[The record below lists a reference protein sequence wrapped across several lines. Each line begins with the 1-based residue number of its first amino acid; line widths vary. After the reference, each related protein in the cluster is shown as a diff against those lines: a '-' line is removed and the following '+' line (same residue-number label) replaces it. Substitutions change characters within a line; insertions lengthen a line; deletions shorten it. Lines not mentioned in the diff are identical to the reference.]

1 MPFNTFTTSDDY
13 SRHNRDNL
21 PLLIQTQLSKKLK
34 TFCCFFIA
42 FLESKLNLQ
51 HFEKNWTSKCKY
63 FWNQWFQNLVTETY
77 KSFVSEKPFSFKR
90 VKLEN
95 KKKNKKNSRT
105 INNGTTL
112 NRAEQPWNEK
122 AELFGNNLNL
132 VHWLKDSGMK
142 TNKILN
148 NHLF

>member
-105 INNGTTL
+105 INNSTTL
-112 NRAEQPWNEK
+112 NRAEQNIK
-122 AELFGNNLNL
+122 LNMS
-132 VHWLKDSGMK
+132 VSYVTYMHHQWAP
-142 TNKILN
+142 NILWK
-148 NHLF
+148 LRDLLQSII